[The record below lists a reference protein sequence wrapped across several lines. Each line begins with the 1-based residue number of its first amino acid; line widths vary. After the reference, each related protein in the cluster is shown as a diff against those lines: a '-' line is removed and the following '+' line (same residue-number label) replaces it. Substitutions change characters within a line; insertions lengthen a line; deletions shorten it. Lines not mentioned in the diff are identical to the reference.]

1 MKQVKSRTG
10 RELKSSAS
18 FSKIKSIAH
27 YEGESSRKELNTF
40 TFIGNSFNED
50 SDELT

>member
-1 MKQVKSRTG
+1 MKRVKSRTG

-18 FSKIKSIAH
+18 FSKIMSIAH
-27 YEGESSRKELNTF
+27 YKRESLRKELNTF
-40 TFIGNSFNED
+40 TFIGNSSNKD